1 MPKYPRLYNI
11 SNQQH
16 QLINNVGSQKDAG
29 WEWSFSWRRSLF
41 ENEIRMAAKFL
52 EELAQVKIQQKR
64 PNSWVWKADP
74 SGNYSTK
81 SEYRLLMEV
90 TTGAEEDRNLVEL
103 WNLKIPFK
111 QTVFALIAREKAQS
125 KLTTL
130 CNLHTSLKI
139 KCLTSK
145 IDMKWITHNLFF
157 TLKL

>member
-16 QLINNVGSQKDAG
+16 QLINSVGSQKDAG

-81 SEYRLLMEV
+81 SAYRLLMEV

-111 QTVFALIAREKAQS
+111 QTVFAWRLIK
-125 KLTTL
+125 
-130 CNLHTSLKI
+130 
-139 KCLTSK
+139 
-145 IDMKWITHNLFF
+145 D
-157 TLKL
+157 